1 MKENQSVVG
10 TICSSYDSYFDAEK
24 KIADCIIERKEEVI
38 DMTVAELAKAS
49 GTSDATVSRFCRR
62 CGFKGFQHLKMSL
75 AREVLEEKGKSIQV
89 SNDILRQDIPQS
101 LQNILANKVA
111 ELTQTVSMMEP
122 KKLEKIL
129 TLLETAHT
137 VQVVAVGN
145 TIPVALDFSFKL
157 NQLGIPAVSGTI
169 WETQMAYTLNMK
181 KGDVVL
187 IISNSGVSRR
197 LLTLIE
203 GAKENGIKVISITNS
218 PESPV
223 AKESDY
229 HITTATREKLLLG
242 EFCFS
247 RVSATMVVETLYLF
261 LAVSKRDSYDSIR
274 RHEISISE
282 DKTV

>member
-89 SNDILRQDIPQS
+89 SNDILRKDIPQS

>member
-89 SNDILRQDIPQS
+89 SNDILRKDIPQS

-157 NQLGIPAVSGTI
+157 NQLGIPTVSGTI

-274 RHEISISE
+274 RHEIAISE